1 MAEQDV
7 KRLVAVISAGAVSAS
22 AAMYYFGPDPSPAQW
37 QAVAFFTLFGLIASV
52 LGYKTSKSTSGSIGF
67 LPFLSVAAISPNY
80 AALVSVALSISGAEL
95 VAKRPII
102 KAAFNVAQF
111 VFAEAIAI
119 GAYIALQ
126 GTPLT
131 EWPEKPFSLNAFA
144 LMVVLWMVLNK
155 FAVSSVVG
163 TATSTSIQ
171 KHWIDSMRMSIVY
184 DLFALPLIFF
194 FAAAYVRFGSLISS
208 ALALPMIGMRQLYK
222 TNITLK
228 KINEELLRLMVATV
242 DAQDPYTSGHSIRV
256 SKYSQFISQVNGV
269 TTRQAERVVRAALLH
284 DVGKIY
290 SEFAPVLRK
299 PGRLTEEEYSIMKTH
314 SKKGADLVAQVT
326 HFEDLV
332 PIVLSHH
339 EAWDGSGYP
348 NKISGEQ
355 IPLGARIIALADTI
369 DAMSTSRPY
378 RDGLP
383 PAVIMAEIQKQSGRQ
398 FDPILCERLLASW
411 SAMEQE
417 INRVTWLHPVTGE
430 SSAVQEKPHLEA

>member
-1 MAEQDV
+1 
-7 KRLVAVISAGAVSAS
+7 
-22 AAMYYFGPDPSPAQW
+22 MYYFGPDPSPAQW

-171 KHWIDSMRMSIVY
+171 KHWIDR
-184 DLFALPLIFF
+184 ALYSGFQILTIH
-194 FAAAYVRFGSLISS
+194 LSS
-208 ALALPMIGMRQLYK
+208 
-222 TNITLK
+222 
-228 KINEELLRLMVATV
+228 
-242 DAQDPYTSGHSIRV
+242 
-256 SKYSQFISQVNGV
+256 
-269 TTRQAERVVRAALLH
+269 ERC
-284 DVGKIY
+284 D
-290 SEFAPVLRK
+290 
-299 PGRLTEEEYSIMKTH
+299 
-314 SKKGADLVAQVT
+314 D
-326 HFEDLV
+326 
-332 PIVLSHH
+332 
-339 EAWDGSGYP
+339 
-348 NKISGEQ
+348 
-355 IPLGARIIALADTI
+355 
-369 DAMSTSRPY
+369 STS
-378 RDGLP
+378 
-383 PAVIMAEIQKQSGRQ
+383 
-398 FDPILCERLLASW
+398 
-411 SAMEQE
+411 
-417 INRVTWLHPVTGE
+417 
-430 SSAVQEKPHLEA
+430 

>member
-1 MAEQDV
+1 
-7 KRLVAVISAGAVSAS
+7 
-22 AAMYYFGPDPSPAQW
+22 
-37 QAVAFFTLFGLIASV
+37 
-52 LGYKTSKSTSGSIGF
+52 
-67 LPFLSVAAISPNY
+67 
-80 AALVSVALSISGAEL
+80 
-95 VAKRPII
+95 
-102 KAAFNVAQF
+102 
-111 VFAEAIAI
+111 
-119 GAYIALQ
+119 
-126 GTPLT
+126 
-131 EWPEKPFSLNAFA
+131 
-144 LMVVLWMVLNK
+144 
-155 FAVSSVVG
+155 
-163 TATSTSIQ
+163 
-171 KHWIDSMRMSIVY
+171 
-184 DLFALPLIFF
+184 
-194 FAAAYVRFGSLISS
+194 
-208 ALALPMIGMRQLYK
+208 
-222 TNITLK
+222 
-228 KINEELLRLMVATV
+228 
-242 DAQDPYTSGHSIRV
+242 
-256 SKYSQFISQVNGV
+256 V

-299 PGRLTEEEYSIMKTH
+299 PGRLTEEEYGIMKTH